1 MLYHWRVHS
10 QSTAARADQKDYTL
24 DSSRLSVETHLER
37 CGIKGKV
44 VDSPL
49 MPRRF
54 KVDYSLGD
62 HPLVSIIIPNKDAV
76 PVLHNCLSSI
86 RKFTTY
92 DNYEIVIVE
101 NNSVDPFTFEYY
113 EMAQQDDPHVR
124 VVKLEGMTSFNF
136 SRIINFGAEQ
146 AQGDYYLLLNND
158 TEVITPNWIE
168 ELLGPCMREDV
179 GITGAKLLF
188 PDNTIQHAGISF
200 GPDGPGHLY
209 YQMSRNYPGNFEA
222 TMLARDLGAVTGA
235 CLMVSKEAFDK
246 VHGMTEELAV
256 NYNDVDFCLKVI
268 REQLRVVFVPT
279 AELHHYESVS
289 RGSDASGEK
298 AIRFK
303 KERGKFMSRWPEAF
317 TVKAPFENPNLQF
330 GIIYQTLNREY
341 KRENR

>member
-1 MLYHWRVHS
+1 
-10 QSTAARADQKDYTL
+10 
-24 DSSRLSVETHLER
+24 
-37 CGIKGKV
+37 
-44 VDSPL
+44 
-49 MPRRF
+49 
-54 KVDYSLGD
+54 
-62 HPLVSIIIPNKDAV
+62 
-76 PVLHNCLSSI
+76 
-86 RKFTTY
+86 
-92 DNYEIVIVE
+92 
-101 NNSVDPFTFEYY
+101 
-113 EMAQQDDPHVR
+113 
-124 VVKLEGMTSFNF
+124 
-136 SRIINFGAEQ
+136 
-146 AQGDYYLLLNND
+146 
-158 TEVITPNWIE
+158 
-168 ELLGPCMREDV
+168 MREDV

-246 VHGMTEELAV
+246 VHGMTEDLAV

-289 RGSDASGEK
+289 RGSGASGEK

-303 KERGKFMSRWPEAF
+303 KERGEFMSRWPEAF